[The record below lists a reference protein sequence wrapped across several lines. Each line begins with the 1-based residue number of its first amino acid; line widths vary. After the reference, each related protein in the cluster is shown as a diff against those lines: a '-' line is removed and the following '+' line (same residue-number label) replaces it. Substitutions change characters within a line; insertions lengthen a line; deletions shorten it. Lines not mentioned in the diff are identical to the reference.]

1 MQINFNGK
9 TYNSLEEMPVNER
22 QAYEQLQKIF
32 VDANGNGIPD
42 FLEGDVAQKVITA
55 FSSVVNYDGKVY
67 NNLDELP
74 PEMRQKVQNAFEK
87 LNQMGILKPNTVMQD
102 PSKAPGFEYAFQPS
116 TPLIQKESA
125 IAETNAKTSKVILVL
140 ALVIVLVVLG
150 AAVLFFLLVP

>member
-9 TYNSLEEMPVNER
+9 TYNSLEEMPANER

-55 FSSVVNYDGKVY
+55 FSSAVNYDGKVY

-74 PEMRQKVQNAFEK
+74 PEIRQKVQNAFEK

-102 PSKAPGFEYAFQPS
+102 PSKAPGFEYAYQPS
-116 TPLIQKESA
+116 PPLIPKESD
-125 IAETNAKTSKVILVL
+125 IAEGSVRTRKLAILFAIVA
-140 ALVIVLVVLG
+140 ALIICG
-150 AAVLFFLLVP
+150 AGAVFFLLAR

>member
-9 TYNSLEEMPVNER
+9 TYNSLEEMPGNER

-55 FSSVVNYDGKVY
+55 FTSSVNYHGKVY

-74 PEMRQKVQNAFEK
+74 VEARQKVQDAFTK
-87 LNQMGILKPNTVMQD
+87 LNQMGILKPNTVVQD
-102 PSKAPGFEYAFQPS
+102 SSKSPGFDFAFQPS
-116 TPLIQKESA
+116 TPLIPKESA
-125 IAETNAKTSKVILVL
+125 IEESSAKTSRLIIII
-140 ALVIVLVVLG
+140 ALVIMLIIGGVGVVL
-150 AAVLFFLLVP
+150 FLLAR

>member
-9 TYNSLEEMPVNER
+9 TYNSLEEMPANER
-22 QAYEQLQKIF
+22 RAYEQLQKIF

-55 FSSVVNYDGKVY
+55 FRSVVNYDGKVY

-87 LNQMGILKPNTVMQD
+87 LNQMGILNSNPVEQNSSKP
-102 PSKAPGFEYAFQPS
+102 SSFEYAFQPS
-116 TPLIQKESA
+116 TPLIPKESA